1 MTSSPTRLVLF
12 DIDGTLVLTGGAGKR
27 AMDRAFADVFGIA
40 NAFADVPMGG
50 RTDRYLIERGL
61 ERWGMAATAAALEAF
76 RRHYL
81 RHLAESI
88 HEPGTAPRDQPGVSR
103 AARRPRQPAG
113 RADGAAHRQ
122 LRGGRAHQ
130 AHPLRPVAPLRLGRV
145 RRRPCRARRAGANGG
160 GGRGGPWGWPWP
172 IDPSGDCRRHALR
185 HRLRPRRRAGSWR
198 WPPAAIRWTSC
209 WRRPRPGRRRP
220 HRARR
225 GPALVDDPR
234 RDRPAA
240 HRFPTSLR

>member
-1 MTSSPTRLVLF
+1 MDGAGPARHRHPRRAVGVSGGPTRLVLF

-27 AMDRAFADVFGIA
+27 AMDRAFADAFGVA

-61 ERWGMAATAAALEAF
+61 ERWGMPASAAALEAF

-88 HEPGTAPRDQPGVSR
+88 HEPGHGTKGTMPGVTG

-130 AHPLRPVAPLRLGRV
+130 ADPLRPVAPLRLGGV
-145 RRRPCRARRAGANGG
+145 RRRPCRARRAGLRR
-160 GGRGGPWGWPWP
+160 GRGRAWPWRGAGRS
-172 IDPSGDCRRHALR
+172 IARRDRRRHALR
-185 HRLRPRRRAGSWR
+185 HRLRPRGRG
-198 WPPAAIRWTSC
+198 PGGGGGH
-209 WRRPRPGRRRP
+209 RRPFAGR
-220 HRARR
+220 
-225 GPALVDDPR
+225 
-234 RDRPAA
+234 AA
-240 HRFPTSLR
+240 GAAAPTWPSAT